1 MRVVRVKAGEWVR
14 RILGNSQVTEK
25 GYLGKDG
32 GSGEGDGEERR
43 DVRDGELGDKVNKGK
58 TLTKVSHLHDTTNGN
73 AIH

>member
-1 MRVVRVKAGEWVR
+1 MENKSGVVRVKAGESVR
-14 RILGNSQVTEK
+14 RISGNAQVTEK

-58 TLTKVSHLHDTTNGN
+58 T
-73 AIH
+73 